1 MRAGSHGGP
10 GTSDPGQVTYNNV
23 TLKNLLMTAYGV
35 KIYQISGP
43 GWLDTERYDILAKL
57 PPDATKEQF
66 ALMLQNLLAARFK
79 MTLHHETKNLP
90 LYELVVAKNGPKL
103 KQSVDDPNAPPPGTM
118 PAMGKDGVPKMP
130 PSGAMMTGMNGSF
143 RMGANKQSMSNL
155 AEMLTNQVGSPVV
168 DKTGLTGEY
177 DYTLEFS
184 PEGLPGGGM
193 PAGLGFWALFHLEPE
208 GRLRQVPP
216 ATRMPPVSLLPCSSS
231 SPKSARTKNTIC
243 RWARKERATSFTPKA
258 CGLLLRHQL
267 ARGARDLPQ
276 AIRSLPGR
284 ANTPLRGG
292 VVGHLCRYSMV
303 TCRERRSAAR
313 TCRT

>member
-1 MRAGSHGGP
+1 MRNQSTMQQAIIGAALILFACSASIALAADSPEFEVASVKRSAPPSLGSGMRAGSRGGP

-43 GWLDTERYDILAKL
+43 GWLDTERYDIVAKM
-57 PPDATKEQF
+57 PPGATKEQF
-66 ALMLQNLLAARFK
+66 ALMLQNLLASRFK

-103 KQSVDDPNAPPPGTM
+103 KQSVDDPNAPPPPPPGTM
-118 PAMGKDGVPKMP
+118 PAMGKDGVPRVP
-130 PSGAMMTGMNGSF
+130 PGGAMMTGMNGSF
-143 RMGANKQSMSNL
+143 RMGANKQSMSKL

-193 PAGLGFWALFHLEPE
+193 PAGLGLVGPPPPGA
-208 GRLRQVPP
+208 GGPP
-216 ATRMPPVSLLPCSSS
+216 AANAAGDPNAPSLFTALQQQLGLKLEQKKGPLDLLV
-231 SPKSARTKNTIC
+231 ID
-243 RWARKERATSFTPKA
+243 RAEKA
-258 CGLLLRHQL
+258 
-267 ARGARDLPQ
+267 PTE
-276 AIRSLPGR
+276 
-284 ANTPLRGG
+284 N
-292 VVGHLCRYSMV
+292 
-303 TCRERRSAAR
+303 
-313 TCRT
+313 